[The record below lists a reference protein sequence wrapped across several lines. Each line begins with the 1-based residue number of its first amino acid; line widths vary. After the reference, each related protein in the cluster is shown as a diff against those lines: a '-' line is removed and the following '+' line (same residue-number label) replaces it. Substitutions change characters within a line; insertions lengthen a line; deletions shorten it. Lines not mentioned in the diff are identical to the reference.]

1 MTSNNPELNT
11 DQTAAAN
18 PTVEL
23 LAPAGCWESAQAAV
37 ANGADAVYFGL
48 QTGFNA
54 RARATNFSMD
64 DLPALMQMLHQHG
77 VRGYVT
83 LNTLIFTDE
92 LPRLEQS
99 IAALAKAHIDAVL
112 VQDFGAARLIRR
124 ICPEIGLHAS
134 TQMSLTSAETIAV
147 AAELGIE
154 RAVLARELSLAD
166 IRRIAAST
174 PMPLEVFVHGALCVA
189 YSGQCLTSESLGGRS
204 ANRGQCAQACR
215 MQYDLLCDG
224 KLKPMGDVKYLLSP
238 QDLAAYELIPDLIQA
253 GVQSLKIEGRLKTPE
268 YVAGVVHHYRQAID
282 RALAGEAVSLSS
294 DVRRELE
301 LGFSRG
307 LSPGWLA
314 GCDHKRLVPGLSSSK
329 RGLRLGEI
337 LGWKGGR
344 LRANIDWP
352 LQLGDGIVLE
362 GDRAEGTEVG
372 GRVYALWQAGQA
384 VRQVAGGVVEI
395 ALERGRIEQA
405 QLWVGQGLWQTDDP
419 QLNRRW
425 RKTIEQGL
433 RHAGR
438 QPIRLHVRAVCGE
451 PLSCTVDHPSLG
463 TLHVMVEHTPV
474 PARKHHA
481 TVELLAEQLGR
492 LGNTP
497 FRLAQLTADLVGE
510 PMLPLSVLGQ
520 LRREMV
526 NRLQAADAARPQPPV
541 TATDQARDWLDQV
554 VSLGRRPVRF
564 ESAEPNVAGSDRATS
579 LAVLCRSLEQLQA
592 VLEQGCD
599 LVYVDFHDP
608 RQYRPA
614 VRLARQAGA
623 KIYLASLRI
632 FKPGERG
639 LFLAM
644 AKQEADGWL
653 VRNLAAFD
661 YATRSGISAIADFSL
676 NVTNPLSAQW
686 LIERGAD
693 RITASYDLNRDQ
705 LLELVDALPSHWLE
719 IVIHQHMPM
728 FHMEH
733 CVFCSVLSPGTNK
746 SNCGR
751 PCDRSRVQLRDR
763 LGVLHVLQADIGCRN
778 TLYNGQAQS
787 GAEAVQP
794 LIDRGVRAFRVEL
807 LEQTAGAE
815 LEQLLSLYRQLVAG
829 QLAGRQVWQALKADN
844 RVGVTRGTLE
854 QPRNPLAIL

>member
-1 MTSNNPELNT
+1 MKISDERQNEPAIGP
-11 DQTAAAN
+11 QA
-18 PTVEL
+18 TVEL
-23 LAPAGCWESAQAAV
+23 LAPAGCWDSAQAAV
-37 ANGADAVYFGL
+37 ANGADAIYFGL

-54 RARATNFSMD
+54 RARATNFSFER
-64 DLPALMQMLHQHG
+64 LPELMQMLHQHG

-92 LPRLEQS
+92 LTRLEKS
-99 IAALAKAHIDAVL
+99 IEVLAKAHVDAVL
-112 VQDFGAARLIRR
+112 VQDFGAARLIRQ
-124 ICPEIGLHAS
+124 ICPELALHAS

-154 RAVLARELSLAD
+154 RAVLARELSLTD
-166 IRRIAAST
+166 IRRIAAASS
-174 PMPLEVFVHGALCVA
+174 MPLEVFVHGALCVA

-238 QDLAAYELIPDLIQA
+238 QDLAAYELIPDLIDA

-268 YVAGVVHHYRQAID
+268 YVAGVVHHYRHAID
-282 RALAGEAVSLSS
+282 RAVAGESVNLSPN
-294 DVRRELE
+294 VRRELE

-314 GCDHKRLVPGLSSSK
+314 GCDHKRLVPGRSSSK
-329 RGLRLGEI
+329 RGLRLGEV
-337 LGWKGGR
+337 LGWGGGR
-344 LRANIDWP
+344 LKVNIDWP
-352 LQLGDGIVLE
+352 LQLGDGVVLE
-362 GDRAEGTEVG
+362 GDRSAGTEIG
-372 GRVYALWQAGQA
+372 GRVYQLWQRGQS
-384 VRQVAGGVVEI
+384 VRQVSAGVVDI
-395 ALERGRIEQA
+395 ALEHGRLDQK
-405 QLWVGQGLWQTDDP
+405 QLWVGQALWQTDDP
-419 QLNRRW
+419 QLNRKW
-425 RKTIEQGL
+425 RKSIEDGL
-433 RHAGR
+433 RQTGR
-438 QPIRLHVRAVCGE
+438 QAIRLHVRAVCGE
-451 PLSCTVDHPSLG
+451 PLSCSVHHPSLESIQIVLG
-463 TLHVMVEHTPV
+463 HTPE
-474 PARKHHA
+474 PARKHPA
-481 TVELLAEQLGR
+481 TVELLEQQLGR

-497 FRLAQLTADLVGE
+497 YRLAGVTAELVGD

-520 LRREMV
+520 LRREV
-526 NRLQAADAARPQPPV
+526 VDRLQAAGADRPLPTTEVGLARP
-541 TATDQARDWLDQV
+541 WLD
-554 VSLGRRPVRF
+554 RIVRSG
-564 ESAEPNVAGSDRATS
+564 SAAVEADCSQPNAQANEPAPN
-579 LAVLCRSLEQLQA
+579 LAILCRSLEQLRV
-592 VLEQGCD
+592 VLEHQFD

-608 RQYRPA
+608 REYRPA
-614 VRLARQAGA
+614 VRLAREAGA
-623 KIYLASLRI
+623 KIYLASLRM

-653 VRNLAAFD
+653 VRNLAALD
-661 YATRSGISAIADFSL
+661 YAVRSGISAVADFSL

-686 LIERGAD
+686 LIERGVQ
-693 RITASYDLNRDQ
+693 RVTASYDLNRDQ
-705 LLELVDALPSHWLE
+705 LLELVTALPPQWLE

-794 LIDRGVRAFRVEL
+794 LIARGIRAFRVEL
-807 LEQTAGAE
+807 LEQTAGEE
-815 LEQLLSLYRQLVAG
+815 LNQLLSLYRRLVAG
-829 QLAGRQVWQALKADN
+829 QLAGREVWQALKADN